1 MKQFV
6 ITPVMGK
13 RLIGKGV
20 AARPDVRAVLDKGT
34 LVIVAGTTNA
44 YVAREVLAAIGAG
57 ESFTPAGFRR
67 GIVLPPNFDA
77 SSLTSPT
84 EQDVILVDGAWQ
96 EGKSIFDMADDLGPG
111 DMIVKGANAVHLAT
125 RRAGV
130 LIGHPQTGTIGAA
143 VPAVIGRR
151 VKLLVAVGL
160 EKRVEDDVAELV
172 EFLNEPGASGP
183 RMFPMPGEVVT
194 ELDAIDALSGASSR
208 LVSAGGVCGAEGAIW
223 IAVTGGDSQ
232 VAAAESLIQSVADE
246 PPCQP

>member
-20 AARPDVRAVLDKGT
+20 AARPDVRAVLERGT
-34 LVIVAGTTNA
+34 LVIVGGTTNA
-44 YVAREVLAAIGAG
+44 YVAQEVLGSIGAG
-57 ESFTPAGFRR
+57 ESFTPKGFRR
-67 GIVLPPNFDA
+67 GIVLPPSFNA
-77 SSLTSPT
+77 SSLTGPT
-84 EQDVILVDGAWQ
+84 ELDVILVDGVVQ
-96 EGKSIFDMADDLGPG
+96 EGKSVFDVADQMGPG
-111 DMIVKGANAVHLAT
+111 DMIIKGANAVHLAT
-125 RRAGV
+125 RRAAV
-130 LIGHPQTGTIGAA
+130 LIGDPQTGTIGAA
-143 VPAVIGRR
+143 VRAVIGRR

-160 EKRVEDDVAELV
+160 EKRVEDDVTELA

-183 RMFPMPGEVVT
+183 RMSPMPGEVFT

-208 LVSAGGVCGAEGAIW
+208 LVSGGGVCGAEGAIW
-223 IAVTGGDSQ
+223 IAVTGATDQ